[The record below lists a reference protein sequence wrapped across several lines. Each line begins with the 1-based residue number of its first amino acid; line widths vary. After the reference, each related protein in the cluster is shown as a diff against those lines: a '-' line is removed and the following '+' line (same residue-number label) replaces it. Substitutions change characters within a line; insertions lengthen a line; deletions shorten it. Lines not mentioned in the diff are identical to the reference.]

1 MHVSQHLRA
10 EVGLALVSVAQWAY
24 YSLADFHHDNSKAL
38 ELLLHMVLR
47 QVAVSLLVRC
57 LDTLGG
63 PGTSNLEPTTTP
75 LSRRF
80 QGPDPATLRTCM
92 PASISLCLVAGDMDA
107 SEVEAGDGFGATGV
121 PLNTRFQSGQRA
133 RPPEGAGP
141 GASLYTVRG
150 VLADLYRR
158 ACQQDGEFSCVVF
171 VARSCSAVSAV
182 IVAILGWPMLPARSR
197 EKRDTEM
204 SVGPISVICV
214 SARPGG
220 VLGPAH
226 VARALTGVRLP
237 QSHRKF
243 SAPRHGSL
251 GFLPRKRSSRHRGK
265 VKSFPKDDASKPV
278 HLTAFLGYKAGMTHI
293 VREVDRPG
301 SKVNKKEV
309 VEAVTIVETPPMVV
323 VGIVG
328 YVETPRGLRTFKTIF
343 AEHIS
348 DECKRR
354 FYKNWH
360 KSKKKAFT
368 KYCKKWQDDMGKKQL
383 EKDFSSMKK
392 YCQVIRVIA
401 HTQMRLLPLRQKK
414 AHLMEIQVNGGTVAE
429 KLDWARERL
438 EQQVPVNQVFGQDE
452 MIDVIGVTK
461 GKGYKGVTSRWHT
474 KKLPRKTHRG
484 LRKVACIGAWHP
496 ARVAFSVA
504 RAGQKGYHHRTE
516 INKKIYKIGQGYLIK
531 DGKLIKNNASTDYD
545 LSDKSINPLGG
556 FVHYGEVTNDFVML
570 KGCVVGTKK
579 RVLTLRKSLLVQ
591 TKRRALE
598 KIDLKFIDTTSKFGH
613 GRFQTVEEKKAFMG
627 PLKKDRIAKE
637 EGA

>member
-1 MHVSQHLRA
+1 
-10 EVGLALVSVAQWAY
+10 
-24 YSLADFHHDNSKAL
+24 
-38 ELLLHMVLR
+38 
-47 QVAVSLLVRC
+47 
-57 LDTLGG
+57 
-63 PGTSNLEPTTTP
+63 
-75 LSRRF
+75 
-80 QGPDPATLRTCM
+80 
-92 PASISLCLVAGDMDA
+92 
-107 SEVEAGDGFGATGV
+107 
-121 PLNTRFQSGQRA
+121 
-133 RPPEGAGP
+133 
-141 GASLYTVRG
+141 
-150 VLADLYRR
+150 
-158 ACQQDGEFSCVVF
+158 
-171 VARSCSAVSAV
+171 
-182 IVAILGWPMLPARSR
+182 
-197 EKRDTEM
+197 
-204 SVGPISVICV
+204 
-214 SARPGG
+214 
-220 VLGPAH
+220 
-226 VARALTGVRLP
+226 
-237 QSHRKF
+237 
-243 SAPRHGSL
+243 
-251 GFLPRKRSSRHRGK
+251 
-265 VKSFPKDDASKPV
+265 
-278 HLTAFLGYKAGMTHI
+278 MTHI

-328 YVETPRGLRTFKTIF
+328 YVETPRGLRTFKTVF

-383 EKDFSSMKK
+383 EKDFNSMKK
-392 YCQVIRVIA
+392 YCQVICIIA

-414 AHLMEIQVNGGTVAE
+414 AHLMEIQLNGGTVAE

-461 GKGYKGVTSRWHT
+461 GKGYK
-474 KKLPRKTHRG
+474 
-484 LRKVACIGAWHP
+484 
-496 ARVAFSVA
+496 VAFSVA
-504 RAGQKGYHHRTE
+504 RSGQKGYHHRTE

-556 FVHYGEVTNDFVML
+556 FVHHGEVANDFITL
-570 KGCVVGTKK
+570 KGCVVGSKK
-579 RVLTLRKSLLVQ
+579 QVLTLRKSLLVQ

-613 GRFQTVEEKKAFMG
+613 GRFQTMEEKKAFTG